1 VILTVV
7 YAPGYGI
14 RDRHV
19 EDPKLAAGS
28 KIPNLSGACP
38 VIAST
43 LRSRQL
49 RRTGCGGRVSDGGW
63 CREGEVRFS
72 PLIYWMDTY
81 LQLQYFGTDLKERS
95 FVIGSKS

>member
-38 VIAST
+38 VIASI
-43 LRSRQL
+43 LRSGATAEDGCATAEVWCQGSNLFL
-49 RRTGCGGRVSDGGW
+49 RT
-63 CREGEVRFS
+63 
-72 PLIYWMDTY
+72 
-81 LQLQYFGTDLKERS
+81 
-95 FVIGSKS
+95 